1 MEICIHILCVC
12 VCVSYIIHHTSI
24 RIIGR
29 LPIELDM
36 HEVPKDVF
44 KHDNA
49 PHPPVQTRSPTFTE
63 VDTDPGS
70 SKTLPPLSPNA

>member
-1 MEICIHILCVC
+1 MEFCIHIQC